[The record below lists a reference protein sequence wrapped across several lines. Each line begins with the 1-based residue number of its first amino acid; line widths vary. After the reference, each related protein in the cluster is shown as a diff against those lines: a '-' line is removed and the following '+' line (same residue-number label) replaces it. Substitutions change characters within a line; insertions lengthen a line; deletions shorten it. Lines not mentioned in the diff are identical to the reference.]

1 MAAGRQS
8 GEEVGGTVSENN
20 PVGGAPAPYYSDEQH
35 PPGQRYWGTRW
46 WLLTLAVLFVVVL
59 IVAALGGR
67 SGPSAKWL
75 ATSNYARTW
84 SGSAGSVYYG
94 IDLVN
99 DTDTTMVVDS
109 VTVVTDQGQALS
121 EAAATQVTATVAA
134 IDLTSTTSP
143 VFTPEVTGWRPPPLP
158 AQGFPIDGH
167 GDKAVLVVTVHPQC
181 PGLAIPATAKI
192 VVGYHNTTQ
201 SFTLTAYELTG
212 ANNPLTALVQQACG

>member
-1 MAAGRQS
+1 M
-8 GEEVGGTVSENN
+8 SENN
-20 PVGGAPAPYYSDEQH
+20 PVGGAPARFYSDELH

-46 WLLTLAVLFVVVL
+46 WLLTLAVLFVVVM

-67 SGPSAKWL
+67 SGPSAKGL
-75 ATSNYARTW
+75 TITGNSTRTW
-84 SGSAGSVYYG
+84 PGSAGSAYFGV
-94 IDLVN
+94 DLVN

-121 EAAATQVTATVAA
+121 GAAATQVSATVAA

-143 VFTPEVTGWRPPPLP
+143 AFTPGTGWRPPPLP

-167 GDKAVLVVTVHPQC
+167 GSWDALVVTVHPQC
-181 PGLAIPATAKI
+181 PGLAIPATATI

-201 SFTLTAYELTG
+201 SFTLTVDELTG
-212 ANNPLTALVQQACG
+212 ANQPLTALVRQACG